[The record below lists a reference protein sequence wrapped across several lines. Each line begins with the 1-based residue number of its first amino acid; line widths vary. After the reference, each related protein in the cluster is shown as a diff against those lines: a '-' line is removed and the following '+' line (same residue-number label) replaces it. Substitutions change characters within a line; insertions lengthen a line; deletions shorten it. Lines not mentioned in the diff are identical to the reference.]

1 MLAVVALHHCG
12 AASLRKMR
20 SVDREIALKVEE
32 LWTAACILRK
42 CCADAADLNR
52 CIHSDVC
59 GSAAQARAIAAIWT
73 RWSLRS
79 RRRTTWCEF
88 PALFL
93 RSPYSW

>member
-1 MLAVVALHHCG
+1 MLAVVALHHCA

-42 CCADAADLNR
+42 WCADAADLN
-52 CIHSDVC
+52 I
-59 GSAAQARAIAAIWT
+59 
-73 RWSLRS
+73 LRS

-88 PALFL
+88 PVLFW
-93 RSPYSW
+93 RSPCSW